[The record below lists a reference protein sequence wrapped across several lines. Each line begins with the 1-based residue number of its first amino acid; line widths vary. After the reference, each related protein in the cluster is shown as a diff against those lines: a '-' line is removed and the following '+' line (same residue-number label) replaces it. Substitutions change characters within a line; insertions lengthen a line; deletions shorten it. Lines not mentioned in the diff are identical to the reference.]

1 MNLLD
6 RIRMELDQFS
16 SAEQAVAQLVLKDP
30 SGFQKMP
37 VTELAKRAGVSS
49 PSVVR
54 FCRSLGYEGL
64 SDFKLKLAASL
75 NAGVPFIHQS
85 VKVGDSGET
94 LIQKVLDNAIHTL
107 RTFRNTAPAK
117 PIDKATQLLAKTIAK
132 KGRLVFYGVGNS
144 GFVALD
150 AEHKFFR
157 MGCTA
162 HAYSDGHLQIM
173 AASMLNKGDCLIII
187 SNSGRS
193 QDLLDATQIARAA
206 GASTIAITASGSPLA
221 QAVQVHIPADH
232 GEYYEQYSPMVSRLL
247 HLCVV
252 DVLATQ
258 VALQLGD
265 SVQKNMARLKKNL
278 IDSRYTK

>member
-6 RIRMELDQFS
+6 RIRMELEQFS
-16 SAEQAVAQLVLKDP
+16 GAEQAVAQLVLKDP

-85 VKVGDSGET
+85 VKAGDSGEI

-117 PIDKATQLLAKTIAK
+117 PIDKATQLLAKTIEK
-132 KGRLVFYGVGNS
+132 KVGLFS
-144 GFVALD
+144 MGWAIRGLWRWMQSTSFSAWVVQ
-150 AEHKFFR
+150 R
-157 MGCTA
+157 MLTPMGIC
-162 HAYSDGHLQIM
+162 
-173 AASMLNKGDCLIII
+173 
-187 SNSGRS
+187 RS
-193 QDLLDATQIARAA
+193 W
-206 GASTIAITASGSPLA
+206 
-221 QAVQVHIPADH
+221 
-232 GEYYEQYSPMVSRLL
+232 L
-247 HLCVV
+247 HPC
-252 DVLATQ
+252 
-258 VALQLGD
+258 
-265 SVQKNMARLKKNL
+265 
-278 IDSRYTK
+278 

>member
-6 RIRMELDQFS
+6 RIRMELGQFS
-16 SAEQAVAQLVLKDP
+16 AAEQAVAQLVLKDP

-85 VKVGDSGET
+85 VQAGDNGET

-107 RTFRNTAPAK
+107 NTFRNTVPV
-117 PIDKATQLLAKTIAK
+117 KTITR

-144 GFVALD
+144 GFVAMD

-173 AASMLNKGDCLIII
+173 AASMLNKADCLIII

>member
-6 RIRMELDQFS
+6 RIRMELGQFS
-16 SAEQAVAQLVLKDP
+16 AAEQAVAQLVLKDP

-85 VKVGDSGET
+85 VQAGDNGET

-107 RTFRNTAPAK
+107 NTFRNTVPVK
-117 PIDKATQLLAKTIAK
+117 PIDKATQLLAKTITR

-144 GFVALD
+144 GFVAMD

-173 AASMLNKGDCLIII
+173 AASMLNKADCLIII

>member
-1 MNLLD
+1 MTLLD
-6 RIRMELDQFS
+6 RIRKELDQFS
-16 SAEQAVAQLVLKDP
+16 GAEQAVAQLVLKDP
-30 SGFQKMP
+30 GGFQKMP

-75 NAGVPFIHQS
+75 TEGVPFVHQTVQASDTGEVLIH
-85 VKVGDSGET
+85 
-94 LIQKVLDNAIHTL
+94 KVLDNAIHTL

-117 PIDKATQLLAKTIAK
+117 PIDKATQLITKTISK
-132 KGRLVFYGVGNS
+132 NGRLVFYGVGNS

-157 MGCTA
+157 MGCSA

-173 AASMLNKGDCLIII
+173 AASMLGKGDCLIII

-193 QDLLDATQIARAA
+193 QDLLDATRIARQASA
-206 GASTIAITASGSPLA
+206 GTVAITASGSPLA
-221 QAVQVHIPADH
+221 EEVQVHIPANH
-232 GEYYEQYSPMVSRLL
+232 GEFYEQYSPMVSRLL
-247 HLCVV
+247 HLCIV

-265 SVQKNMARLKKNL
+265 AVQGKMARLKKNL

>member
-6 RIRMELDQFS
+6 RIRMELGQFS
-16 SAEQAVAQLVLKDP
+16 AAEQAVAQLVLKDP

-85 VKVGDSGET
+85 LQAGDNGET

-107 RTFRNTAPAK
+107 NTFRNTVPVK
-117 PIDKATQLLAKTIAK
+117 PIDKATQLLAKTIAR

-144 GFVALD
+144 GFVAMD

-173 AASMLNKGDCLIII
+173 AASMLNKADCLIII

>member
-6 RIRMELDQFS
+6 RIRMELGRFS
-16 SAEQAVAQLVLKDP
+16 GAEQAVAQLVLKDP
-30 SGFQKMP
+30 TGFKKMP

-75 NAGVPFIHQS
+75 NQGVPFVHQS
-85 VKVGDSGET
+85 VQASDTGET

-107 RTFRNTAPAK
+107 TTFRNTAPAK
-117 PIDKATQLLAKTIAK
+117 PLDKAAQLMAKTID
-132 KGRLVFYGVGNS
+132 KGGQLVFYGVGNS
-144 GFVALD
+144 GFVAQD

-157 MGCTA
+157 MGCSA

-173 AASMLNKGDCLIII
+173 AASMMKKTDCLMIV

-193 QDLLDATQIARAA
+193 QDLLDAVRIAKQA
-206 GASTIAITASGSPLA
+206 GASTLAITASGSPLA
-221 QAVQVHIPADH
+221 EEVQVHIPADH

-247 HLCVV
+247 HLCIV

-258 VALQLGD
+258 VAIQLGD

-278 IDSRYTK
+278 IDSRYVK